1 MKKVLLA
8 TTMLVAGAS
17 IAAAEVTVS
26 GDARMGV
33 INDFGSATKTT
44 FTSRARVSFGLS
56 GESDSGLSFGASFRA
71 DNANDASKGTA
82 GNVFVN
88 GAFGK
93 LSMGDVDGA
102 AAAAVGQVGGVGLTG
117 LGDTNEALYLAN
129 GAFGAAALD
138 EAAKLG
144 LTGATSVLYE
154 YTAGSFSVYLS
165 ATDPAHSVV
174 VVTAIP
180 GLGLLAADVVQGD
193 SYAIGAKYTVDA
205 YTVALGYESLEVG
218 VVGDTVPL
226 ADLDHLIV
234 GVSGTFGGATLKANY
249 GKADGTVDGDAAD
262 LRQYAV
268 SASYT
273 VSGVGVTGFLN
284 NRKLDLAGAAEVND
298 QAIGLGVS
306 YDLGGGATAKAGVAR
321 VKDKL
326 DNTSSS
332 AFDVGVAFSF

>member
-1 MKKVLLA
+1 L
-8 TTMLVAGAS
+8 
-17 IAAAEVTVS
+17 
-26 GDARMGV
+26 
-33 INDFGSATKTT
+33 
-44 FTSRARVSFGLS
+44 
-56 GESDSGLSFGASFRA
+56 
-71 DNANDASKGTA
+71 
-82 GNVFVN
+82 
-88 GAFGK
+88 
-93 LSMGDVDGA
+93 
-102 AAAAVGQVGGVGLTG
+102 
-117 LGDTNEALYLAN
+117 
-129 GAFGAAALD
+129 
-138 EAAKLG
+138 
-144 LTGATSVLYE
+144 
-154 YTAGSFSVYLS
+154 
-165 ATDPAHSVV
+165 HH
-174 VVTAIP
+174 
-180 GLGLLAADVVQGD
+180 
-193 SYAIGAKYTVDA
+193 VDA